1 MSQQSNVVTFNKK
14 KLKALKKAYQQCV
27 DRKED
32 VFVFEGQ
39 ELVVGYAKYLI
50 EYLDSISLPS

>member
-1 MSQQSNVVTFNKK
+1 MSQSSNTIAFDKK
-14 KLKALKKAYQQCV
+14 KLRALKQAYKRCV

-32 VFVFEGQ
+32 VFVFEDK